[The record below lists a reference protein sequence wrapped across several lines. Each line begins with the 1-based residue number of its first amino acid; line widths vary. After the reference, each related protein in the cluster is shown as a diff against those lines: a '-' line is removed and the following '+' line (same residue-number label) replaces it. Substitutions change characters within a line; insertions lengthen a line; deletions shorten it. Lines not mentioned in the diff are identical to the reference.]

1 MLKRWKSLFV
11 LAPFALAGCYDIS
24 TDFVVSEDGSGTF
37 SGAFEVDVEAIEDL
51 AGTCEGFLQGFI
63 EEDNGLTNGEY
74 EVVNNPDRCAV
85 LFDGEWASGEPI
97 LDGDAETQEN
107 FTLTPTATGNGWRFE
122 AVVADP
128 DEEADELGGVLEF
141 ATVNIS
147 VEMPGEIVDHNGE
160 LSEGVVSWELSAV
173 APDPATVFAVSTIL
187 EESTTSSAVPT
198 TTIVAE
204 EVETDNQDEAEPED
218 EEPAEAVAD
227 ESEASAND
235 DEEQTE
241 NEEAEE
247 VLAPGDSGSSS
258 TLLVVLLVVM
268 VALISGGG
276 AFLLAN
282 RRSMGTPVSKE
293 LPDPPNLD

>member
-1 MLKRWKSLFV
+1 M
-11 LAPFALAGCYDIS
+11 
-24 TDFVVSEDGSGTF
+24 VSEDGSGTF

-227 ESEASAND
+227 ESETSAND

-258 TLLVVLLVVM
+258 TLPVVLLVVM